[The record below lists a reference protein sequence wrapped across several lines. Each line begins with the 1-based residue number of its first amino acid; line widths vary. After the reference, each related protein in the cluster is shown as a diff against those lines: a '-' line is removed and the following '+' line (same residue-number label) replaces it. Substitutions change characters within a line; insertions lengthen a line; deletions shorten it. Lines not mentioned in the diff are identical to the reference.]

1 MDRTERQKLG
11 IKRWLNTGG
20 CASCVFPTGFGKT
33 RVALDIIDL
42 LVEKNPDIF
51 ILIVVPTEILK
62 EQWLEKV
69 IERNRLG
76 NCQIEIIN
84 SVIKKQWE
92 CDLLIEDEVHLF
104 ASPSFSTIFNVVK
117 YKLILCLTGTLER
130 LDGKEELIKKYA
142 PVCDKITM
150 DEAVK
155 NGWVSPFTEY
165 VVMIKTDLTEYNE
178 LNKRFNAY
186 FSYFG
191 WDFQTAMK
199 SVQDVFFRRK
209 WCKENNLNFKEAT
222 AMTYDWMRC
231 LRLRKQFVQS
241 HPKKIEIARKIINA
255 RKDKKILIFSAT
267 IADAEKIGTGLVLHS
282 KQSKKLNEKILE
294 EFKQMKS
301 GVINSSK
308 ALVTGCDIE
317 GLDTEI
323 ILSINSSKITKTQ
336 SVGRAIRFSPGKK
349 AEIFTLIIA
358 GTQEFGWWR
367 NSKTSS
373 NYVIIDEEQLDDI
386 LTGNKIQSRKIDDN
400 SNINF
405 RF

>member
-51 ILIVVPTEILK
+51 VLIVVPTEILK

-155 NGWVSPFTEY
+155 NGWVSPFT
-165 VVMIKTDLTEYNE
+165 D
-178 LNKRFNAY
+178 R
-186 FSYFG
+186 
-191 WDFQTAMK
+191 K
-199 SVQDVFFRRK
+199 SVV
-209 WCKENNLNFKEAT
+209 
-222 AMTYDWMRC
+222 
-231 LRLRKQFVQS
+231 
-241 HPKKIEIARKIINA
+241 
-255 RKDKKILIFSAT
+255 
-267 IADAEKIGTGLVLHS
+267 
-282 KQSKKLNEKILE
+282 
-294 EFKQMKS
+294 
-301 GVINSSK
+301 
-308 ALVTGCDIE
+308 
-317 GLDTEI
+317 
-323 ILSINSSKITKTQ
+323 
-336 SVGRAIRFSPGKK
+336 
-349 AEIFTLIIA
+349 
-358 GTQEFGWWR
+358 
-367 NSKTSS
+367 
-373 NYVIIDEEQLDDI
+373 
-386 LTGNKIQSRKIDDN
+386 
-400 SNINF
+400 
-405 RF
+405 